1 MPMNDEELSVFL
13 HHLLHTPEMQ
23 SLWAIRDAGM
33 PVFAHSV
40 DVAMLALDAFWAWQE
55 EHGPMQPLPVVLGSL
70 VHDLS
75 KASARR
81 ERQAWRATQPTNP
94 ARRHYAGPPSHSTLM
109 RYAPHQAVFEAAD
122 VLARV
127 ERDTG
132 ISLPVDDLE
141 AVRHIV
147 AAHHGPWGGVR
158 PQTAEAALVHACDL
172 YSSRHHRLSP
182 WDANNLL
189 PLLDQGHSLTRAA
202 QLLGMSY
209 GVARQRLAEA
219 CQAEW
224 VDSVEELLLV
234 WRRREYVVTGPEER
248 QAERELAR
256 RLIAQARQAPD
267 CLLEHPVIRD
277 MRPDKFPQTCQVYD
291 NAER

>member
-1 MPMNDEELSVFL
+1 MNTEELSFFL
-13 HHLLHTPEMQ
+13 HSLIHTPDMQ
-23 SLWAIRDAGM
+23 SLWSIRDAGM
-33 PVFAHSV
+33 PVFAHSI

-55 EHGPMQPLPVVLGSL
+55 EHGLMQPLPVVLGSL

-81 ERQAWRATQPTNP
+81 ERQAWRAAQPTGP
-94 ARRHYAGPPSHSTLM
+94 AHSRYAGPPSHSTIM

-132 ISLPVDDLE
+132 ISLPVDDME
-141 AVRHIV
+141 AVCHIV
-147 AAHHGPWGGVR
+147 AAHHGPWGGVP
-158 PQTAEAALVHACDL
+158 PQTPEAALVHACDL

-182 WDANNLL
+182 WDANDLL

-202 QLLGMSY
+202 RLLGVSY

-256 RLIAQARQAPD
+256 RLIAQARQAPA
-267 CLLEHPVIRD
+267 CLLGHPVIRD
-277 MRPDKFPQTCQVYD
+277 MRPVCG
-291 NAER
+291 NNLM

>member
-1 MPMNDEELSVFL
+1 MTDEELSSFL

-23 SLWAIRDAGM
+23 SLWPIRDAGM

-40 DVAMLALDAFWAWQE
+40 DVAMLSLDAFWPWQE
-55 EHGPMQPLPVVLGSL
+55 KHGLMHPLPVVLGSL

-75 KASARR
+75 KASARQ
-81 ERQAWRATQPTNP
+81 ERQAWRAAQPTNQ
-94 ARRHYAGPPSHSTLM
+94 ARSRHAGPPSHSTIM

-132 ISLPVDDLE
+132 ISLPVDDLG

-147 AAHHGPWGGVR
+147 AAHHGPWGSVR
-158 PQTAEAALVHACDL
+158 PQTLEAALVYACDL

-182 WDANNLL
+182 WDANDLL

-202 QLLGMSY
+202 RLLGVSY

-224 VDSVEELLLV
+224 VDSVEELLIV

-248 QAERELAR
+248 QAGRELAR
-256 RLIAQARQAPD
+256 RLIEQARQAPV

-277 MRPDKFPQTCQVYD
+277 TRPDRFSETCQVYD
-291 NAER
+291 NDER